1 MTRAFAIL
9 VELFYGFIGRTHH
22 SFTNCEWDNELP
34 VLCNATQLCTLHS
47 TNVMISGSR
56 AEEKNAKQSEPG
68 TLFEDACTKVSR
80 RDRESPIRV
89 PDWPQDI

>member
-9 VELFYGFIGRTHH
+9 MELFYGFIGRTQH

-34 VLCNATQLCTLHS
+34 VPCNATQLCTLHS

-56 AEEKNAKQSEPG
+56 AEEKDAKQSEPG
-68 TLFEDACTKVSR
+68 TLFEDACIMCREGIESR
-80 RDRESPIRV
+80 PEGSLIA
-89 PDWPQDI
+89 QDI